1 LTATLTAE
9 EQQVVKGLRNH
20 TSSPQVPTLI
30 TGVDTL
36 SSPGLRTKEASVR
49 RPECQGCGGPH
60 RAEVTFRTSGFLPP
74 CRPTMIMG
82 RGLADRAAKG
92 RGRMQEQPVTLGIQL
107 AIGPEQDAEQ
117 VAEATLR
124 LRRELL
130 DLDVEAVELPSAGE
144 PPPGSRAVELAAL
157 GALLV
162 TMGKSQLLGS
172 VVSAVRSWLAG
183 SAQPRSI
190 KLELDGDTLELSGV
204 SSKEQRRLTDEW
216 LARHTSR

>member
-1 LTATLTAE
+1 
-9 EQQVVKGLRNH
+9 
-20 TSSPQVPTLI
+20 
-30 TGVDTL
+30 
-36 SSPGLRTKEASVR
+36 
-49 RPECQGCGGPH
+49 
-60 RAEVTFRTSGFLPP
+60 
-74 CRPTMIMG
+74 
-82 RGLADRAAKG
+82 
-92 RGRMQEQPVTLGIQL
+92 MQEQPVTLGIQL
-107 AIGPEQDAEQ
+107 AIGPEQDAEL